1 MIFPSQFSW
10 LHLSQSQMLFWSEF
24 CSHYKYNF
32 AYILEDFGGLLSAFS
47 NQKQDC
53 NFYYS
58 IFLTRKKQMTDNF
71 LQGWFLT
78 ESSWFQLIKFLQKI
92 VSFSGR
98 ILPEPEESINLSMSQ
113 PKELK
118 EKSEKSL
125 SKIKDLFKLELLLRL
140 L

>member
-1 MIFPSQFSW
+1 MAYVELPFMEDIRSYPFAPLSIDTVKQEQLDAVDELIDDLLVVDSEETDEKENVLKVEPKEVLNPYYQHLYACLTHRV
-10 LHLSQSQMLFWSEF
+10 LHP
-24 CSHYKYNF
+24 
-32 AYILEDFGGLLSAFS
+32 
-47 NQKQDC
+47 
-53 NFYYS
+53 
-58 IFLTRKKQMTDNF
+58 
-71 LQGWFLT
+71 
-78 ESSWFQLIKFLQKI
+78 
-92 VSFSGR
+92 GR